1 MRTVIYGAACSL
13 DGFIAGPND
22 ELDWLRWSDDVARI
36 SSDVLGAVD
45 TVLMGRRTY
54 EVAVRNGTRSYPGA
68 ENIVFSRTLDP
79 RAFPEVTVVA
89 EDARAHVAR
98 LVERPGRGICVLG
111 GGQLAG
117 ALFSAGLVHQV
128 GLNIHPVLL
137 GRGIPM
143 FVSIERPVELALTEA
158 RELTGGCVYLR
169 YDVKV

>member
-1 MRTVIYGAACSL
+1 MIYGAACSL

-22 ELDWLRWSDDVARI
+22 EVDWLRWSDDVARI
-36 SSDVLGAVD
+36 TGEVLAAVD

-54 EVAVRNGTRSYPGA
+54 EAAVRMGARSYPGA

-89 EDARAHVAR
+89 EDARAYVAR
-98 LVERPGRGICVLG
+98 LNEQPGRGICVLG

-117 ALFSAGLVHQV
+117 ALFSAGLIHQV

-143 FVSIERPVELALTEA
+143 FAAIERQVELALTEA
-158 RELTGGCVYLR
+158 RELTGGCVYLL
-169 YDVKV
+169 YHVKG